1 MKSKEDELLDSS
13 STQRLVLLL
22 DNDMEEFVHHLFV
35 EDEDELL
42 YDVEDCREG
51 QNPPRC

>member
-13 STQRLVLLL
+13 LTQRLVLLL
-22 DNDMEEFVHHLFV
+22 DAHMEEFVHHLCV

-42 YDVEDCREG
+42 YDAEDRREG
-51 QNPPRC
+51 QTPPRC